1 MPARGPELPSKRVET
16 DLRRRATAGE
26 WQRDEKLPSV
36 ASLAAHYGVARSTV
50 VSALRRMEADGLVEI
65 VANWGTFRR
74 LGFRQALD
82 AESSALATLAWM
94 DAALRELERPDL
106 GRSGGGCGVVSCVW
120 CVVPGGLYDGV
131 MAGVVPGSSWLCES
145 G

>member
-1 MPARGPELPSKRVET
+1 MRRSRAVCDHDQMPARGPELPSKRVET

-36 ASLAAHYGVARSTV
+36 ASLADHYGVARSTV

-74 LGFRQALD
+74 
-82 AESSALATLAWM
+82 
-94 DAALRELERPDL
+94 
-106 GRSGGGCGVVSCVW
+106 
-120 CVVPGGLYDGV
+120 
-131 MAGVVPGSSWLCES
+131 
-145 G
+145 